1 MRRVSE
7 PEARRGGR
15 FGIKEIVLV
24 LLAVYVIVLAFANSR
39 RVKLDFV
46 FFHAHTRL
54 VYLVLLSALLG
65 AVVAQLAPRL
75 LRRRRR

>member
-1 MRRVSE
+1 VSE
-7 PEARRGGR
+7 PEGRRGGR

-24 LLAVYVIVLAFANSR
+24 LLAVYVIVLAFVNSR

-46 FFHAHTRL
+46 FFHAHARL

-65 AVVAQLAPRL
+65 AAVAQLAPRL